1 MPLYMLQFTYTP
13 EAWAG
18 LVRKPEDRTGAVESL
33 AKQAGGR
40 LVSIYY
46 HPGEYDGTIISEF
59 PDDVSANAVVM
70 AAVASGTLRSTK
82 TTRLYTARDV
92 VDSLGKAGKISY
104 QPPGR
109 K

>member
-13 EAWAG
+13 ETWAA
-18 LVRKPEDRTGAVESL
+18 LARKPEDRTAAVEAL

-40 LVSIYY
+40 LISLYY
-46 HPGEYDGTIISEF
+46 HFGEYDGTVIAEF
-59 PDDVSANAVVM
+59 PDDVTANAV
-70 AAVASGTLRSTK
+70 AVAVLGSGGLRSTK
-82 TTRLYTARDV
+82 STRLFSAKEAVEAFT
-92 VDSLGKAGKISY
+92 KAGKISY